1 MIGVKSVNDDHE
13 VMLITDKGIIIQIRA
28 NDVSNIGR
36 ITMGVKIMNLD
47 DNSRIVKIAK
57 VRDKIEGGDEI
68 ENISEEISED
78 KGSGDTE
85 NEEGE
90 GEGEDA

>member
-1 MIGVKSVNDDHE
+1 MVGVKSVTDEHE

-47 DNSRIVKIAK
+47 ENSKIVKIAK
-57 VRDKIEGGDEI
+57 VRDKVEGEA
-68 ENISEEISED
+68 EEET
-78 KGSGDTE
+78 DTE
-85 NEEGE
+85 ADADTNTQTEGE
-90 GEGEDA
+90 NEDA

>member
-1 MIGVKSVNDDHE
+1 VNGKTGYVIGVKSVTDEHE
-13 VMLITDKGIIIQIRA
+13 VMRITDKGIIIQIRA

-47 DNSRIVKIAK
+47 KGSKIVKIAK
-57 VRDKIEGGDEI
+57 VRDRIDGENLEEG
-68 ENISEEISED
+68 SEEPADTED
-78 KGSGDTE
+78 K
-85 NEEGE
+85 

>member
-1 MIGVKSVNDDHE
+1 MVGVKSVTDEHE

-47 DNSRIVKIAK
+47 ENSKIVKIAK
-57 VRDKIEGGDEI
+57 VRDKVEGEA
-68 ENISEEISED
+68 EEETVTD
-78 KGSGDTE
+78 ADADNNTNTQTEGE
-85 NEEGE
+85 NE
-90 GEGEDA
+90 DA

>member
-1 MIGVKSVNDDHE
+1 VIGVKSVNEDHE

-47 DNSRIVKIAK
+47 ENSKIVKIAK
-57 VRDKIEGGDEI
+57 VRDKIEGEEEI
-68 ENISEEISED
+68 EEVSE
-78 KGSGDTE
+78 T
-85 NEEGE
+85 EEGE
-90 GEGEDA
+90 TKNA